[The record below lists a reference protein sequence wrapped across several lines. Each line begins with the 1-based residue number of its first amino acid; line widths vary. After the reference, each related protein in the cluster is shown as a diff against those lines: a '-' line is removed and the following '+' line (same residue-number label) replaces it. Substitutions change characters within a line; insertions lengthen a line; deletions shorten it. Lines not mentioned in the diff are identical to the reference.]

1 MSRGGNR
8 LQLAG
13 SQTLVVQ
20 CKHQESVSAEVVIQ
34 ILGMVNAANA
44 NQGLVITTGS
54 FTADAKK
61 FVEENP
67 TIEIIDGLKLAELVG
82 QYID

>member
-1 MSRGGNR
+1 VSRGGNR

-54 FTADAKK
+54 FTADAKN
-61 FVEENP
+61 FAEENP
-67 TIEIIDGLKLAELVG
+67 AIEIIDGLKLAELVG